1 MQNVPIKIANVK
13 NHVDK
18 EENGSSKVTAL
29 NSTLW
34 FLSDPNYIDRLMTR
48 AAKFAIIIQYHG
60 VKAGKT
66 IAVRK

>member
-1 MQNVPIKIANVK
+1 MQNLPIKIANVK

-34 FLSDPNYIDRLMTR
+34 FLSDPNYVSRLVTR
-48 AAKFAIIIQYHG
+48 AVRFAMIMQYHR
-60 VKAGKT
+60 VEPGKT
-66 IAVRK
+66 MVIK

>member
-1 MQNVPIKIANVK
+1 M
-13 NHVDK
+13 
-18 EENGSSKVTAL
+18 TAL

-34 FLSDPNYIDRLMTR
+34 FLSNPNYIDRLMTR

-66 IAVRK
+66 IAVKK

>member
-1 MQNVPIKIANVK
+1 MQNVPIKIAYVK

-34 FLSDPNYIDRLMTR
+34 FLSDPNYVSRLVTR
-48 AAKFAIIIQYHG
+48 AVRFAMIIQYHK
-60 VKAGKT
+60 VEPGKT
-66 IAVRK
+66 VALKR